1 MITVPDAAEG
11 QIRED
16 CGGQGGET
24 ASWTWHASLTEIA
37 LEEEERRRTGKSNY
51 RQLSQGEMG
60 Q

>member
-1 MITVPDAAEG
+1 MITVSDAAEG

-37 LEEEERRRTGKSNY
+37 LEEEERRRNGKSNY
-51 RQLSQGEMG
+51 R
-60 Q
+60 